1 MHANCNVH
9 HSVDTHTEAA
19 CCAMLMLSTHTQV
32 LMLFEQSQM
41 QLADSESRALERTV
55 WSDAQN
61 DSDDRQLVLLNS

>member
-1 MHANCNVH
+1 M
-9 HSVDTHTEAA
+9 
-19 CCAMLMLSTHTQV
+19 QV